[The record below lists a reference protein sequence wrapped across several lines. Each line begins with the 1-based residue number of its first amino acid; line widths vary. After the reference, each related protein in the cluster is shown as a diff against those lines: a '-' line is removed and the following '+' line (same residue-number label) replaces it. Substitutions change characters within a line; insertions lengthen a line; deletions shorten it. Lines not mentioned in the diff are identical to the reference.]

1 MQPFYENTKNNLEIF
16 EKSSSHISPHLHKSI
31 ECVYVIQGT
40 LELGI
45 GETLYH
51 METGDFGIV
60 FPELIHHY
68 QVFDQG
74 ACRAIYLLASPNLAG
89 SLMTTLQQ
97 QCPEQPVIDAIHVH
111 QDIRYAMISLL
122 NSESGKNSLTSVENG
137 PEKAAPQSLEE
148 TAILHQAFLQIIL
161 CRALPCCHLVS
172 RDTIESQDI
181 VYQTV
186 YYISAHFMEEITLSS
201 MARDLGFHPNALS
214 KVFSGVFHTNFSQ
227 FVNEMRL
234 QYACSLLKY
243 TTQSITDIYMNA
255 GFNSQRTFNRTFAE
269 YYHMTPREYRKQ
281 FRPADPA

>member
-16 EKSSSHISPHLHKSI
+16 EKSSGHISPHLHKSI
-31 ECVYVIQGT
+31 ECAYVIQGT

-60 FPELIHHY
+60 FPGLIHHY
-68 QVFDQG
+68 QVFDP
-74 ACRAIYLLASPNLAG
+74 APCRAIYLLASPNLAG
-89 SLMTTLQQ
+89 SLMTILQQ
-97 QCPEQPVIDAIHVH
+97 QCPKQPVIHGIHLH

-122 NSESGKNSLTSVENG
+122 NSQSGRNSLTAADNG
-137 PEKAAPQSLEE
+137 LETAAPPSPEE

-161 CRALPCCHLVS
+161 CRAFPCFRLVP
-172 RDTIESQDI
+172 RDTIENQDI
-181 VYQTV
+181 VYQAV
-186 YYISAHFMEEITLSS
+186 CYISAHFMEDITLSS
-201 MARDLGFHPNALS
+201 MAKDLGFHPNALS
-214 KVFSGVFHTNFSQ
+214 KVFSGVFHTNFNQ

-243 TTQSITDIYMNA
+243 TTQPITDIYMNA
-255 GFNSQRTFNRTFAE
+255 GFNSQRTFNRAFAQ

-281 FRPADPA
+281 PDRYAL